1 MGKVSINESIWFHK
15 IYAGSR
21 DSRFAQPARL
31 MCKGKLQ
38 LFDLILLSLKRCTY
52 MKIPYPLRLSWF
64 PQADTSLRSTA
75 WSNPSQATKSDQQ
88 ATTQTPLSGQT
99 QAAGQPVRVLHQW
112 WKQQEKPNLIKSLE
126 RNNLNGFLCFGWK
139 CNTSSVA
146 LKRNKN
152 VLTCLIIE
160 INIIPVICFY
170 LILKKCIIL
179 GNLCPIFLWETAFTH
194 WTPVLT

>member
-64 PQADTSLRSTA
+64 PQADINLRSTA
-75 WSNPSQATKSDQQ
+75 WSNQCPATKRWPAGHNSDSSIWSNSNNW
-88 ATTQTPLSGQT
+88 ATCSGSASKVKTIEEATLDKESRKEQFEWF
-99 QAAGQPVRVLHQW
+99 PVIWVKMQYFTKVALRCNQNV
-112 WKQQEKPNLIKSLE
+112 KDYQEK
-126 RNNLNGFLCFGWK
+126 
-139 CNTSSVA
+139 
-146 LKRNKN
+146 
-152 VLTCLIIE
+152 
-160 INIIPVICFY
+160 Y
-170 LILKKCIIL
+170 
-179 GNLCPIFLWETAFTH
+179 
-194 WTPVLT
+194 

>member
-1 MGKVSINESIWFHK
+1 
-15 IYAGSR
+15 
-21 DSRFAQPARL
+21 

-139 CNTSSVA
+139 CNTSVA
-146 LKRNKN
+146 LSRTSN
-152 VLTCLIIE
+152 VLMCLIIE
-160 INIIPVICFY
+160 INIIPLICFF
-170 LILKKCIIL
+170 LILKKCKIQGESMPNFSL
-179 GNLCPIFLWETAFTH
+179 KNAFTH
-194 WTPVLT
+194 WTPVLTYNPQNA